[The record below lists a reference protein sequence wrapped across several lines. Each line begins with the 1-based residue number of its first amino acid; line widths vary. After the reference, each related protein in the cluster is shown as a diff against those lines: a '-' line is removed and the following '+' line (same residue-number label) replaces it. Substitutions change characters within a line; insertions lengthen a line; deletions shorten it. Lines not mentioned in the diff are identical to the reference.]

1 MSRRRALVT
10 GGGQGIGLAV
20 VRRLTDSG
28 VHCTVFDRSDSGRSA
43 VADAT
48 TAVPADFVVVDVT
61 DTAAVTSAV
70 AEASADAPFDVVVTS
85 AGVALHG
92 PSLDVDADAWRR
104 VFDVNVT
111 GAFWVVREAARHIVA
126 AGRPASVVMIG
137 SMSGDIANAP
147 QAQTAY
153 NASKGAVHV
162 MAKCLA
168 VEWVD
173 DGIRVNV
180 VAPGYV
186 GTELTR
192 QGVDPEWI
200 AEWERRTPQ
209 RRMGD
214 PSEIAELVEFLSTDR
229 APYMTGSVV
238 TIDGGYSAW

>member
-1 MSRRRALVT
+1 MGRRALVT

-20 VRRLTDSG
+20 VRRLAESG
-28 VHCTVFDRSDSGRSA
+28 IHCTVFERSDAGRAA

-48 TAVPADFVVVDVT
+48 RALPATFVAVDVT
-61 DTAAVTSAV
+61 DTAGVADAV
-70 AEASADAPFDVVVTS
+70 ATASEHEPFDVVVTS

-92 PSLDVDADAWRR
+92 ASLEVTEQAWKR

-111 GAFWVVREAARHIVA
+111 GTFWVVREAARHMIA
-126 AGRPASVVMIG
+126 AGRSGSIVMIG

-147 QAQTAY
+147 QAQSAY

-162 MAKCLA
+162 LAKCLA
-168 VEWVD
+168 IEWAD
-173 DGIRVNV
+173 HGIRVNV

-192 QGVDPEWI
+192 QGVDPVWI

-209 RRMGD
+209 KRMGS
-214 PSEIAELVEFLSTDR
+214 PFRFTR
-229 APYMTGSVV
+229 
-238 TIDGGYSAW
+238 